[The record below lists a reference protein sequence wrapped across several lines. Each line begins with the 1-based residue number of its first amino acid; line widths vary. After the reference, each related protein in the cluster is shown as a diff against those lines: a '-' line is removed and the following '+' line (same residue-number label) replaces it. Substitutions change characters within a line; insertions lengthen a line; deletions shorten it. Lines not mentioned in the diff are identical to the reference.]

1 MEQLIVSVVLAWLGT
16 MFGSFAGA
24 QVWRLRAKQ
33 LVEDKL
39 RGDPVDS
46 HELKRLKGLLR
57 PAISDRSECLH
68 CHHALA
74 WYDLVPLA
82 SWAALRGRCR
92 YCSHSIGHME
102 PLMELGV
109 AVVFVTSYLAWPQQL
124 TSPLSIAAI
133 AMWLIACALMAILF
147 AYDAKWFLL
156 PFSINI
162 VLIVVGV
169 VFFALFVLSGGS
181 AGVPLWS
188 TLLALGIVAGLY
200 YLFSLMGWSGL
211 GDSILGI
218 SLALFLVE
226 WQLAF
231 LAVFLANLLGCILII
246 PLALQGKLHR
256 KLHIPFGPFLILGT
270 VIAVL
275 WGDSLIQ
282 FGMQASD
289 VLITQLML

>member
-1 MEQLIVSVVLAWLGT
+1 MVVVLAWLGT

-33 LVEDKL
+33 LVDDKHNGEPVSAQEL
-39 RGDPVDS
+39 RQ
-46 HELKRLKGLLR
+46 LKGLLR
-57 PAISDRSECLH
+57 PTLSDRSECLH

-74 WYDLVPLA
+74 WYDLVPLV
-82 SWAALRGRCR
+82 SWVALRGRCR
-92 YCSHSIGHME
+92 YCSHRIGHME

-109 AVVFVTSYLAWPQQL
+109 ATVFVASYLAWPQQL
-124 TSPLSIAAI
+124 TSPLSIAAFAI
-133 AMWLIACALMAILF
+133 WLIACVLMAILF

-156 PFSINI
+156 PFAINV
-162 VLIVVGV
+162 VLIVVAL
-169 VFFALFVLSGGS
+169 VFYALFALSGGG

-188 TLLALGIVAGLY
+188 TLLALGIIAGLY

-231 LAVFLANLLGCILII
+231 LAVFLANLLGCILLI
-246 PLALQGKLHR
+246 PLALNGKMHR

-270 VIAVL
+270 IIAVL
-275 WGDSLIQ
+275 WGDNLIQ
-282 FGMQASD
+282 FGIQASD